1 MLGDRGVHPGE
12 CALAD
17 LAHDDLDAH
26 VGVPRR
32 SEDLRIIHYGPAA
45 HSLHSYRVDAH
56 RSPEGY
62 FRSLTCCGGASC
74 PPYAVAILKHGG
86 GGGACAHPRAEA
98 TWPGAPPGAGVE
110 D

>member
-62 FRSLTCCGGASC
+62 FRSLTCCGGASSLR
-74 PPYAVAILKHGG
+74 YAVARLQPGRGG
-86 GGGACAHPRAEA
+86 GISPPPADARTFPGSPR
-98 TWPGAPPGAGVE
+98 TT
-110 D
+110 